1 MAEAGRWLGK
11 HLGRKWWTMDQAGAS
26 SGKQRLLSSAFSR
39 GENYGIEPQSMLFR
53 GTLGEAS
60 GQI

>member
-1 MAEAGRWLGK
+1 
-11 HLGRKWWTMDQAGAS
+11 MDQAGAS